1 MLLVTGCHQCDSL
14 RPSVVYD
21 PCEIDLWQ
29 EHFQIITLTE
39 IMRQKDD
46 VAFAKMLNRIRMKE
60 KSVAPVSALIAA
72 VYRPPDYSV
81 SSFLANLGS
90 LLDSL
95 EIMDCHPIIV
105 CGDFNE
111 NIFSNAMQADVNPVE
126 NLAYKLYASVCPVL
140 KFETVEIQAEGPA
153 PPTEGSFSISSAP
166 AGSAP
171 TSPLLYPDQT
181 PLPPPT
187 MLHLPYEAPPPS
199 TYLSYA
205 PPLPPPPHHHP
216 AHLPH
221 HSSYHPYLPPST
233 HWGALQTGGH
243 PPRVYCPA
251 PNPAHVVTGGSCIPS
266 AAPDLD
272 WRSTGRTAGGAP
284 AAASHSTKKKK
295 KKKKKCAPAHQT
307 TCSPCEVT

>member
-1 MLLVTGCHQCDSL
+1 MCADCRVLQ
-14 RPSVVYD
+14 YY
-21 PCEIDLWQ
+21 
-29 EHFQIITLTE
+29 F
-39 IMRQKDD
+39 
-46 VAFAKMLNRIRMKE
+46 
-60 KSVAPVSALIAA
+60 
-72 VYRPPDYSV
+72 
-81 SSFLANLGS
+81 NLGVQWYHQS
-90 LLDSL
+90 
-95 EIMDCHPIIV
+95 CWQQQ
-105 CGDFNE
+105 
-111 NIFSNAMQADVNPVE
+111 QAYPPT
-126 NLAYKLYASVCPVL
+126 AP
-140 KFETVEIQAEGPA
+140 ETPYTYQHYTPYLSQEPPLHGPA

-295 KKKKKCAPAHQT
+295 KKKKKSAPAHQT